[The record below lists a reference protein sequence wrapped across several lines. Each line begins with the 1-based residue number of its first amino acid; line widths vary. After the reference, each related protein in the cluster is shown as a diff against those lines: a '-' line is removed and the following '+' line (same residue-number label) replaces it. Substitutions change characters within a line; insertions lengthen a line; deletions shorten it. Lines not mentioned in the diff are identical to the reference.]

1 MNTRMLLSSP
11 WHLSPLEGNCVTN
24 LNELLKLLL
33 RNQIDF
39 VLIGGFAGVVH
50 GSSQVTR
57 DLDIAMLLTP
67 EQIEN
72 LRQCLKDIH
81 PRHRMNPGFKPSFM
95 DEPKITEGV
104 KNIYLDTDLGI
115 LDILTEVT
123 GVGDFERIRSD
134 AVEISIFGFKCRV
147 ISPKDLIKAKETI
160 GRDKDKAVVRE
171 LRKILKMHE

>member
-1 MNTRMLLSSP
+1 
-11 WHLSPLEGNCVTN
+11 VTN

-33 RNQIDF
+33 SNNIDF

-57 DLDIAMLLTP
+57 DLDIAMILTP
-67 EQIEN
+67 EQVEK
-72 LRQCLKDIH
+72 LRACLKDIH

-95 DEPKITEGV
+95 NEPKSTEGV

-123 GVGDFERIRSD
+123 GVGDFARIKKHSI
-134 AVEISIFGFKCRV
+134 EIQLFGSKCRV
-147 ISPKDLIKAKETI
+147 ISAEDLIKAKETL
-160 GRDKDKAVVRE
+160 GREKDRAVARE
-171 LRKILKMHE
+171 LRAILKKPSER